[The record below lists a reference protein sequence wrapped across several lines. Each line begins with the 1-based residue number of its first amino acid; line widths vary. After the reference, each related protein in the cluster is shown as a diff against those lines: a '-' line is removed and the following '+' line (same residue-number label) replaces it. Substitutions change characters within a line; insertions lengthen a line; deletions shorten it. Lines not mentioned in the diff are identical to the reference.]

1 MKMIRI
7 PRLTKMRSF
16 EEKFPM
22 EGEFF
27 GSREKKKNM
36 SLRRMIQILVGMLGG
51 VVLTGAVLLISGI
64 WQVSEVQV
72 ADGQLYTASVVKEYA
87 DIHAGDKMLGFDSM
101 AVVKRL
107 KAGLPLLD
115 NIKVRKHLNGR
126 VTISFEEIT
135 SVYYTRHN
143 MNYYLISGDDGLS
156 IERGGEVLG
165 VFANANEA
173 RRVGAIYVGLPE
185 AARVR
190 VGERL
195 SFINLPYDP
204 DSLSTGAVD
213 YELETDEPKVGYAY
227 VYDFLNNLMESPLAP
242 RVTGMEMGDRYDLHF
257 VLDGRIWVRIGS
269 MEELDRKLDLTNRVL
284 EDRAESG
291 KDDDS
296 LPQLVD
302 VSDPTR
308 IIHRASPDIVLPDWA
323 QNPA

>member
-1 MKMIRI
+1 MRI
-7 PRLTKMRSF
+7 PRLTKPRSF
-16 EEKFPM
+16 EEKFPL

-27 GSREKKKNM
+27 GSQEKKKNL
-36 SLRRMIQILVGMLGG
+36 STRRAVKILVGMLGG
-51 VVLTGAVLLISGI
+51 VVLMSIVLLISGI
-64 WQVSEVQV
+64 WRVSEIHV

-87 DIHAGDKMLGFDSM
+87 DIHTGDKMLGFDSA

-107 KAGLPLLD
+107 KVGLPLLE
-115 NIKVRKHLNGR
+115 NIRVRKHLNGQI
-126 VTISFEEIT
+126 TITFEEIT

-143 MNYYLISGDDGLS
+143 VNYYFISGEDGLS
-156 IERGGEVLG
+156 SKRGGEVLG

-195 SFINLPYDP
+195 SFINLPYEP
-204 DSLSTGAVD
+204 DSVSTDSVD
-213 YELETDEPKVGYAY
+213 YELETDEPKVEYAY
-227 VYDFLNNLMESPLAP
+227 VYDFLNTLMESPLAP
-242 RVTGMEMGDRYDLHF
+242 RVTGMELGDRFDLYF
-257 VLDGRIWVRIGS
+257 VLDGRIKVRVGG

-284 EDRAESG
+284 EDRAGSG
-291 KDDDS
+291 KDDGS
-296 LPQLVD
+296 LPVLVD